1 MCGEEGRG
9 TRGDERRGIGV
20 ESELQYKIELSLTA
34 QIFPRPLAVLV
45 HPYLSQGSRDLESTQ
60 GGVAS
65 RYAPGP

>member
-9 TRGDERRGIGV
+9 TRGEEGRGIGV
-20 ESELQYKIELSLTA
+20 ESELQYKIELLLTA

-45 HPYLSQGSRDLESTQ
+45 RPYLSQGSRDLGSTQ